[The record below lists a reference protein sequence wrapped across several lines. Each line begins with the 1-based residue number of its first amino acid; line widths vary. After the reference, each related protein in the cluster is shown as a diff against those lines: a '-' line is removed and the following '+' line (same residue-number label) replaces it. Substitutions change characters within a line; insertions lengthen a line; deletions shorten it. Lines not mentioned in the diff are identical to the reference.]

1 LIINNFNWRLGLCC
15 QQCSRLYKF
24 YWALFIPIFCGWRAA
39 VNVKNSNG
47 YLGENQATAKD
58 LVFEF
63 TVKVAKFT
71 AVGNF

>member
-1 LIINNFNWRLGLCC
+1 LAFGTLLPAVL
-15 QQCSRLYKF
+15 LY
-24 YWALFIPIFCGWRAA
+24 FIGPSSFQSSAAGSAA